1 MPTSRRGRRRRT
13 WPQRLLIGFNIFLIF
28 TCLVTAAGLGYFYF
42 KFGQLPRIELGNVL
56 TEETGPTSPQ
66 NFLVVGVDSAEG
78 IDPNNPI
85 TIGRETLGA
94 ARSDTIMVLRVD
106 PGSSRAQLLSI
117 LRDLWV
123 PITCTGGE
131 EQRVN
136 TALEAGG
143 AQCLVET
150 VERALD
156 IPINHYVQ
164 VDWLGFQRIVDAVDG
179 VPIYFPNPVR
189 DRNSG
194 LLIETPG
201 CVTLD
206 PNQALAFARSRYY
219 ENFLDGQWQR
229 EGSADRGRVQR
240 QQLFI
245 QQALRRAV
253 AKGVRNPIVLNQLI
267 DVALDSVVL
276 DDQLSAKDIFQLGNR
291 FRSFDPAT
299 LETYSLPT
307 ADEVTAGGAAVQLL
321 LADEAEPIL
330 DVFRGQQED
339 EGADLPPGEVRVR
352 VLNGSGIT
360 GQAGQAAADLAG
372 AGFDVIG
379 SGDAEAFGAATTV
392 VRFAPGKQVEADVAR
407 RWLAAG
413 AQVQEAPELAGGDVD
428 VVVVTGADYAGV
440 RAEAAAADDASPAAT
455 ATTGT
460 TAPSP
465 STTAPGSTT
474 TVPPEVVPQAPE
486 GAAPCG

>member
-56 TEETGPTSPQ
+56 TEESGPTAPQ
-66 NFLVVGVDSAEG
+66 NFLLVGVDSAEG
-78 IDPNNPI
+78 IDPNDPI
-85 TIGRETLGA
+85 TIGRDVAGPP
-94 ARSDTIMVLRVD
+94 RSDTIMVLRVD
-106 PGSSRAQLLSI
+106 PGSSSAQLLSI

-123 PITCTGGE
+123 PITCNGGT
-131 EQRVN
+131 EQRIN
-136 TALEAGG
+136 TALEFGG

-206 PNQALAFARSRYY
+206 PTQALAFARSRYY

-267 DVALDSVVL
+267 DVALESVVL

-321 LADEAEPIL
+321 LADQAQPTLE
-330 DVFRGQQED
+330 VFRGQQVD
-339 EGADLPPGEVRVR
+339 EAEDLPPSEVRLR

-360 GQAGQAAADLAG
+360 GQASQAAQALAG

-379 SGDAEAFGAATTV
+379 SGDAEAFGAATSL

-428 VVVVTGADYAGV
+428 VVVVTGADYTGV
-440 RAEAAAADDASPAAT
+440 RTEPAPVDDATPATT
-455 ATTGT
+455 ATTAGP
-460 TAPSP
+460 A
-465 STTAPGSTT
+465 STTAPTSTT
-474 TVPPEVVPQAPE
+474 AVPPEVVPQAPE
-486 GAAPCG
+486 GAAACG

>member
-1 MPTSRRGRRRRT
+1 VPTSRRGRRRRT
-13 WPQRLLIGFNIFLIF
+13 WPQRLLIGFNICLIF
-28 TCLVTAAGLGYFYF
+28 ACLVTAAGLGYFYF

-56 TEETGPTSPQ
+56 TEESGPTAPQ

-78 IDPNNPI
+78 IDPADPI
-85 TIGRETLGA
+85 TIGRDVTGPP
-94 ARSDTIMVLRVD
+94 RSDTIMVLRVD
-106 PGSSRAQLLSI
+106 PGSSKAQLLSI

-123 PITCTGGE
+123 PITCNGGE

-136 TALEAGG
+136 TALEYGG
-143 AQCLVET
+143 AECLVET

-156 IPINHYVQ
+156 IPINHYLQ

-206 PNQALAFARSRYY
+206 PAQALAFARSRYY
-219 ENFLDGQWQR
+219 ENFIEGQWQR

-253 AKGVRNPIVLNQLI
+253 ARGVRNPIVLNQLI
-267 DVALDSVVL
+267 DVGLDSVVL
-276 DDQLSAKDIFQLGNR
+276 DDQLSAKDIFQLGDR

-299 LETYSLPT
+299 LETYTLPT

-321 LADEAEPIL
+321 LADQAQPTL
-330 DVFRGQQED
+330 DVFRGQVD
-339 EGADLPPGEVRVR
+339 EPGQDLPPAEVRLR
-352 VLNGSGIT
+352 VLNGSGVT
-360 GQAGQAAADLAG
+360 GQAGQASQDLSG
-372 AGFDVIG
+372 AGFDVVG
-379 SGDAEAFGAATTV
+379 TGDAEAFGGATTL
-392 VRFAPGKQVEADVAR
+392 VRYAPGKQVEADVVR
-407 RWLAAG
+407 RWLTAG
-413 AQVQEAPELAGGDVD
+413 AQVQEAADLAGGDVD

-440 RAEAAAADDASPAAT
+440 LAEPVAPEPGDPAAT
-455 ATTGT
+455 ATT
-460 TAPSP
+460 APP
-465 STTAPGSTT
+465 ASTTAPASTT
-474 TVPPEVVPQAPE
+474 TVPPEVVPQAPND
-486 GAAPCG
+486 AAPCG